1 MPTYHYRCSKCGHEE
16 DIFQR
21 MTDDS
26 LTKCTECGEEAFER
40 VISAEGGFVLK
51 GSGFYGTD
59 YCGSKSSSGGSGG
72 SAPSGGCSTGA
83 CPFAQ

>member
-1 MPTYHYRCSKCGHEE
+1 MPTYHYRCNKCGHEE

-26 LTKCTECGEEAFER
+26 LTKCTKCGAEAFER
-40 VISAEGGFVLK
+40 VISAGGGFVLK
-51 GSGFYGTD
+51 GSGFYSTD
-59 YCGSKSSSGGSGG
+59 YCGSKSTSGGSG
-72 SAPSGGCSTGA
+72 SAGASGGCSTGS